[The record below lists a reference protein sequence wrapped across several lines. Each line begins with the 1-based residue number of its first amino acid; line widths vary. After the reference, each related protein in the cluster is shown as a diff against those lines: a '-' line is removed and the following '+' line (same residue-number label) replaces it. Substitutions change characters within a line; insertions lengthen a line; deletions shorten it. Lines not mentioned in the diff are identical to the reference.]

1 MKVDL
6 CLGEKPPAPFCEPYG
21 RLFELVED
29 DLIGVGMVN
38 PFVPRHLDHLVEAGH
53 GCPKVFKF
61 KSSWPPRALVI
72 GKQKR
77 TMIGE
82 G

>member
-1 MKVDL
+1 MDFSLVEKAPTPF
-6 CLGEKPPAPFCEPYG
+6 GEADC

-29 DLIGVGMVN
+29 DLIGIGMVI
-38 PFVPRHLDHLVEAGH
+38 PFVPRHLDYLVEAGH